1 MSFRQPQLGVCVGL
15 FLALL
20 LVVHAQT
27 VQAQNVQASQ
37 PQATAAGQQNSP
49 PKEAPIMKHARGTFE
64 VKMNPQK
71 PDNKEAEGANF
82 GRMSSHKQFHGE
94 LEGTSLG
101 EMLGATTEIK
111 GSAGYVALERVTG
124 TIDGK
129 TGTFV
134 LQHSGTMTR
143 GALELRVTVVPD
155 SGTGELAGIA
165 GRMDIKID
173 GAKHFYDFE
182 YTIAEAT
189 LKPAK

>member
-1 MSFRQPQLGVCVGL
+1 
-15 FLALL
+15 
-20 LVVHAQT
+20 
-27 VQAQNVQASQ
+27 
-37 PQATAAGQQNSP
+37 
-49 PKEAPIMKHARGTFE
+49 MKHARGTFE
-64 VKMNPQK
+64 VKVTPQK
-71 PDNKEAEGANF
+71 PDNKDAEGANF
-82 GRMSSHKQFHGE
+82 GRMSLNKQFHGD

-101 EMLGATTEIK
+101 EMLGATTDIK

-124 TIDGK
+124 TLDGK

-143 GALELRVTVVPD
+143 GGLQLHVTVVPD
-155 SGTGELAGIA
+155 SGTGELVGIA
-165 GRMDIKID
+165 GRMDIKIE